1 MATVAQHIIAALEA
15 SGVHRV
21 YGVPGDSLNGFTDAI
36 RLSGRISWEHVR
48 HEEAAAFA
56 ATADAALTGA
66 LAVCAGSCGP
76 GNLHLI
82 NGLFDAQR
90 TRVPVLAIAAHIPLD
105 EVGSQYFQET
115 HPQELFRECSVYC
128 ELVSKPEMAPRI
140 TELGMRAAIEQRGVA
155 VIVIPGEVF
164 LSQLSN
170 PDWRIAPVLPT
181 RSLLRPADESLRQAA
196 EILNR
201 STRTTILAGAGCAGA
216 HDEVVQLAG
225 TLQAPIVHAL
235 RGKEHVEYD
244 NSHDVGMTGLLGF
257 ASGYKAIK
265 EADVLLM
272 LGTDFPYRQFYPDDA
287 TIIQVD
293 IDGSHIGRRAH
304 VDLGLMG
311 TVKDTIIALQPLLTQ
326 AFDRDHLDR
335 ALRHYRMTRKSLD
348 DLAVNDRDR
357 TPIRPEYVA
366 RLASQLAS
374 DDAVF
379 TYDVG
384 TPTIWAARYLTMNG
398 RRRLIGSA
406 THGSMAGALSHAI
419 GAQTPDRRRQVVA
432 LAGDGGLTMLLGEL
446 VTLKQNRLPVKVI
459 VFNNSSLGFVELEM
473 KAAGIVNFGT
483 DLLAVDFAAV
493 ARAIG
498 LFAHRVEQPGDLSAA
513 LREAFAHDG
522 PAVVDVITAS
532 QEISIPPAIT
542 AEQVKGFSLYAI
554 RTILAGR
561 GDELLDLVSTNV
573 ARRILD

>member
-1 MATVAQHIIAALEA
+1 MSTVAQHIISALEA

-21 YGVPGDSLNGFTDAI
+21 YGLPGDSLNGFTDAI
-36 RLSGRISWEHVR
+36 RRSSRISWQHVR

-56 ATADAALTGA
+56 AAADAALTGQ

-90 TRVPVLAIAAHIPLD
+90 TRVPVLAIAAQIPLD

-115 HPQELFRECSVYC
+115 RPQELFRECSVYC
-128 ELVSKPEMAPRI
+128 ELVSKPEMAARI
-140 TELGMRAAIEQRGVA
+140 IEMAMRTAIEHRGVA
-155 VIVIPGEVF
+155 VVVIPGEVF
-164 LSQLSN
+164 LSQLSD
-170 PDWRIAPVLPT
+170 PGWKIAPVLPT
-181 RSLLRPADESLRQAA
+181 RSVLRPTDESLRHAA
-196 EILNR
+196 DILNR
-201 STRTTILAGAGCAGA
+201 SRRTTILAGAGCVGA
-216 HDEVVQLAG
+216 HDEVVRLAG

-235 RGKEHVEYD
+235 RGKEYMEYD
-244 NSHDVGMTGLLGF
+244 NPHDVGMTGLLGF

-265 EADVLLM
+265 EADALLM

-287 TIIQVD
+287 AIIQVD
-293 IDGSHIGRRAH
+293 IDGSHLGRRVH

-311 TVKDTIIALQPLLTQ
+311 SVKDTVAVLQPLLEQ
-326 AFDRDHLDR
+326 ASDRDHLDR
-335 ALRHYRMTRKSLD
+335 ALRHYRKTRKSLD

-379 TYDVG
+379 TFDVG
-384 TPTIWAARYLTMNG
+384 TPTIWAARYLRMNG

-419 GAQTPDRRRQVVA
+419 GAQTVDRGRQVVA
-432 LAGDGGLTMLLGEL
+432 LAGDGGLTMLFGEL
-446 VTLKQNRLPVKVI
+446 ATLKQNRLPVKVI
-459 VFNNSSLGFVELEM
+459 VFNNSALGFVELEM

-483 DLLAVDFAAV
+483 DLCAVDFAAV
-493 ARAIG
+493 ARALGIY
-498 LFAHRVEQPGDLSAA
+498 AHRVEQPGDLETA
-513 LREAFAHDG
+513 LVDAFAHDG
-522 PAVVDVITAS
+522 PAVIDVVTAR
-532 QEISIPPAIT
+532 QELTIPPTIT